1 MVRATL
7 DQERRL
13 EIGRQRREKT
23 RNGIIETAFQVVRE
37 RGADEPML
45 EDFIAAAGVAKGT
58 FYNHFPTKSELFHAL
73 GSYVA
78 DAIDER
84 INLVVE
90 GVTDPAH
97 RIAVACRQF
106 VRLCRERPEWGW
118 ILVRAMPGAHAGWSK
133 DMQRGVLADVRA
145 GVKQG
150 MFAVPSVQVAVVM
163 GMGAL
168 AMAIQTVLLEKTT
181 ARFGEDVAEMTLRA
195 MGMDLDEAKR
205 IAHLPI
211 DLK

>member
-73 GSYVA
+73 GSHVA
-78 DAIDER
+78 DAIDDR
-84 INLVVE
+84 INLVIE
-90 GVTDPAH
+90 GVTDPAQ

-118 ILVRAMPGAHAGWSK
+118 ILVRAMPGAQAGWSK
-133 DMQRGVLADVRA
+133 GMQRGVLADVRA
-145 GVKQG
+145 GVKLG
-150 MFAVPSVQVAVVM
+150 LFTVPSVQVAVVI

-168 AMAIQTVLLEKTT
+168 AMAIQAVLSEKTP
-181 ARFGEDVAEMTLRA
+181 ARFGEDVAELTLRA
-195 MGMDLDEAKR
+195 MGMSLEDAHR
-205 IAHLPI
+205 VAHLPF
-211 DLK
+211 DMK